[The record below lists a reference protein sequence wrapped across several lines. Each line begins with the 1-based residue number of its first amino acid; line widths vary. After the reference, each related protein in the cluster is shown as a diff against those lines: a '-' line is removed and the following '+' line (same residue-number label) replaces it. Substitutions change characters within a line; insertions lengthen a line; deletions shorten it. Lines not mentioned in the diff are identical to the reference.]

1 MKIIHSDFKKG
12 IIKLQVT
19 NLDDLWYLSHIIDPK
34 DVVTGKTTRKIKIG
48 SGDNATVT
56 KKTLTLTIEAETIEF
71 GSAGNSLRI
80 NGKIREGLDDIP
92 KDSYH
97 AITLE
102 EGIEFT
108 LEKKQW
114 LSYQKQKLEEA
125 SQKKEVFLLCLFDR
139 EEALFAITKKDGAE
153 IITNLAGEMPKKG
166 RENTVSKDFYQEIIN
181 AIEIYNERFSPRK
194 IILASPAFYKEDL
207 LGRIKNQNLS
217 KNIVLATCSSV
228 SKSAIDEVLRRP
240 ELAVV
245 LQNVRAREHQ
255 VLIEQLLKE
264 INTNNLAAYGLNSVT
279 KAAEA
284 GAIKEVL
291 ITDAF
296 IQKKREEEQY
306 ESIDILL
313 KLIDSTD
320 GKIHLLSS
328 QDDSGKTVD
337 GLGGIAGIL
346 RYKLEW

>member
-1 MKIIHSDFKKG
+1 MNIIHSDFKKG
-12 IIKLQVT
+12 IIKLKVT

-34 DVVTGKTTRKIKIG
+34 DIVTGKTTRKIKIG
-48 SGDNATVT
+48 DGDNATVT

-71 GSAGNSLRI
+71 GSTGNSLRI
-80 NGKIREGLDDIP
+80 NGRIREGPDDIP

-102 EGIEFT
+102 EGSEFV
-108 LEKKQW
+108 LEKRQW

-139 EEALFAITKKDGAE
+139 EEALFALTKKDGAE
-153 IITNLAGEMPKKG
+153 VLITLTGEMPKKG
-166 RENTVSKDFYQEIIN
+166 RDNTVSKDFYQEIIN
-181 AIEIYNERFSPRK
+181 SIEMYNERFSPQK

-207 LGRIKNQNLS
+207 LGKIKNQNIS
-217 KNIVLATCSSV
+217 KNIILATCSSV

-240 ELAVV
+240 ELAIV
-245 LQNVRAREHQ
+245 LQNVRAREHHLL
-255 VLIEQLLKE
+255 VETLLKE
-264 INTNNLAAYGLNSVT
+264 INADNLAAYGLESVT

-284 GAIKEVL
+284 GAIKEIL

-306 ESIDILL
+306 GSVDIIL
-313 KLIDSTD
+313 KLVDSTD

-328 QDDSGKTVD
+328 QEDSGKTID